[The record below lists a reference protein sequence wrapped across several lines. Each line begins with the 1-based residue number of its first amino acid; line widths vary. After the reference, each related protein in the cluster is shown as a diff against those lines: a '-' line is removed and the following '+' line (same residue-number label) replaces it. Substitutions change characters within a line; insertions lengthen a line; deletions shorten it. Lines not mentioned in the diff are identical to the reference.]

1 MSKKINKIDDDHY
14 EFVTE
19 TKRVVS
25 LKELEQKEADRVS
38 YNATIDTLREQIK
51 NVPEDLRSYINIP
64 LDLPEDFELTDLIKE
79 LKNG

>member
-1 MSKKINKIDDDHY
+1 MINKIDNDHY